1 MRGRSRETIEEDEK
15 RRAVRDN
22 RLAARDNGEG
32 ADILRSATLIP

>member
-1 MRGRSRETIEEDEK
+1 MEVAKGNARETIEEEEK

-32 ADILRSATLIP
+32 GSI